1 MLFGALMAKG
11 VFKRIADYGDGWI
24 PFDGV
29 FDLERGL
36 AALRQEADRV
46 GRAVTEFD
54 LSVIIAYS
62 PAGGSGTEKRI
73 RELIQLGF
81 NRVLFVLEP
90 GPPDAQWP
98 VLEQFASLVKKFQ

>member
-1 MLFGALMAKG
+1 MLFGALMSKG
-11 VFKRIADYGDGWI
+11 VFKRIAEYGDGWI

-36 AALRQEADRV
+36 TVLRQEGERV
-46 GRAVTEFD
+46 GRAMSEFD

-62 PAGGSGTEKRI
+62 PAGGSSTEKRI
-73 RELIQLGF
+73 RELMQLGF

-90 GPPDAQWP
+90 GLPDAQWP